1 MMRGLS
7 LAAIALAALTAAGC
21 GTNPLD
27 RGLSGAGM
35 GAGAGLVGAA
45 LLDSNLAAGAALGA
59 AVGGAAGVLTNSD
72 GVYLGEP
79 VWR

>member
-1 MMRGLS
+1 MRHAS
-7 LAAIALAALTAAGC
+7 LAAIALAALVAGC
-21 GTNPLD
+21 GTSPLD
-27 RGLSGAGM
+27 RGISGAGL

-45 LLDSNLAAGAALGA
+45 LLDGNLAGGAALGA
-59 AVGGAAGVLTNSD
+59 AAGGAVGVLTNSD